1 MKIEVDK
8 NVKLM
13 GIVNVTPDSFYDGG
27 NFNTTTKAVE
37 HALKLIDE
45 GADIIDI
52 GGESTRPPGVDY
64 NLGAERISEQLELER
79 VIPVIEKIISL
90 RPNTVISIDTMKP
103 QVAHE
108 ALLAG
113 ACMINDVS
121 AGQFDEAIWEVAK
134 KFQVPYVLMHGY
146 NPHKIVPVSEVEYM
160 NVVEE
165 VYNFLQ
171 TRIKS
176 ALQTGVKEIYVDIGI
191 GFAKNYTHNITLMQ
205 NHEKFLGLGVPII
218 TGVSRKSF
226 IGNILGGVPPNKR
239 LFGTLA
245 ANLVAIAKG
254 ASIVR
259 VHDVWQMKEF
269 LKVWNE
275 LL

>member
-1 MKIEVDK
+1 
-8 NVKLM
+8 
-13 GIVNVTPDSFYDGG
+13 
-27 NFNTTTKAVE
+27 
-37 HALKLIDE
+37 
-45 GADIIDI
+45 
-52 GGESTRPPGVDY
+52 
-64 NLGAERISEQLELER
+64 
-79 VIPVIEKIISL
+79 
-90 RPNTVISIDTMKP
+90 
-103 QVAHE
+103 
-108 ALLAG
+108 
-113 ACMINDVS
+113 
-121 AGQFDEAIWEVAK
+121 
-134 KFQVPYVLMHGY
+134 
-146 NPHKIVPVSEVEYM
+146 VPVSEVEYM